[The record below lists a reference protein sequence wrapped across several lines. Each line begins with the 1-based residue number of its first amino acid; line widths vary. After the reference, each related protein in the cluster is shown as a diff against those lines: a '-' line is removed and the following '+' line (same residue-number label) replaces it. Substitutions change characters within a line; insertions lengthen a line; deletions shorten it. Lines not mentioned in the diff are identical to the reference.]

1 MRTRAPLLAAL
12 VLLSLPLAARADSAD
27 AAYAKARKDYYALKR
42 DPTQRKYRDSWLKV
56 ARAFDEVAKRFPK
69 SGRTP
74 DALFTAG
81 QLYQELSQISRVNDD
96 LAAAVDDYQK
106 LITRYPKHHLSDD
119 AAYWLAKIQLD
130 RIDVPSAARKTVE
143 AALVQQP
150 KGDRAGD
157 LRALL
162 KTLPAEKPQPAK
174 AAVAIKAAKK
184 APTPEP
190 EPPDLEEPEVADGG
204 EPTARSE
211 IAKVIESDGA
221 AALSQAFARIS
232 EQRAAKAGAILSAPQ
247 PTQLPAQESVAVAP
261 KVAKARLKELGHA
274 DGGEVTLAEQLG
286 LKVRRV
292 VIDAGH
298 GGHDSGAV
306 GPDGTQEKTIALAIA
321 KKLSHEL
328 TAMGLDV
335 VLTRDDDT
343 FVRLEDRAKIANA
356 AKGDLFI
363 SIHCNS
369 ATSHKLHGIE
379 TYSLNIASDRYS
391 IRLAARENSS
401 SEKGMSDLRF
411 ILADLATK
419 ANTAE
424 SNRLATRVQGSLVS
438 HLAADYKEIKDLG
451 TKEALFYVL
460 LGAKMPAILVET
472 SFLSNPTEEKRLESP
487 KYQQHVAES
496 IAAGVQ
502 QFLNDRQRIAKLD

>member
-1 MRTRAPLLAAL
+1 
-12 VLLSLPLAARADSAD
+12 
-27 AAYAKARKDYYALKR
+27 
-42 DPTQRKYRDSWLKV
+42 
-56 ARAFDEVAKRFPK
+56 
-69 SGRTP
+69 
-74 DALFTAG
+74 
-81 QLYQELSQISRVNDD
+81 
-96 LAAAVDDYQK
+96 
-106 LITRYPKHHLSDD
+106 
-119 AAYWLAKIQLD
+119 
-130 RIDVPSAARKTVE
+130 
-143 AALVQQP
+143 
-150 KGDRAGD
+150 
-157 LRALL
+157 
-162 KTLPAEKPQPAK
+162 
-174 AAVAIKAAKK
+174 
-184 APTPEP
+184 
-190 EPPDLEEPEVADGG
+190 
-204 EPTARSE
+204 
-211 IAKVIESDGA
+211 
-221 AALSQAFARIS
+221 
-232 EQRAAKAGAILSAPQ
+232 
-247 PTQLPAQESVAVAP
+247 
-261 KVAKARLKELGHA
+261 
-274 DGGEVTLAEQLG
+274 
-286 LKVRRV
+286 V

-306 GPDGTQEKTIALAIA
+306 GPDGTQEKTIALSIA

-369 ATSHKLHGIE
+369 AVSHKLRGIE

-424 SNRLATRVQGSLVS
+424 SNRLATRVQGTLVS
-438 HLAADYKEIKDLG
+438 HLSADYKEIKDLG

-472 SFLSNPTEEKRLESP
+472 SFLSNPTEEKRLESS
-487 KYQQHVAES
+487 KYQQHVAAS

-502 QFLNDRQRIAKLD
+502 RFLNDRQRIAKLD